1 MLKIKGAFAMAQKKT
16 NQTRSRLSSWF
27 FKEPAKFALLSF
39 VLMTCALLVYMLI
52 AGLVAGENAVLPLWP
67 PLVMMTAMLAF
78 SVYKLVGWLPK
89 DNLDR
94 KSFVAIDSGQVFIYY
109 VFLVLSSFSI
119 LGNTREVTLAATM
132 LMFSSSFWF
141 FAVAIIAAI
150 VSLYFF
156 GLLVGNIYAAYRRA
170 LAMGVPKIKALL
182 AMPFASVMFW
192 FPGYLLPDDSKAKP
206 AVEIRAKWY
215 SNLVDWIVSKPIN
228 ALAVFALTLVFSA
241 LFMDFFKIC
250 FSLLLGSVFLA
261 WILIS
266 GVKGFKKNI
275 GGAYSTVAGALN
287 AAIIIICVCFAAFI
301 FSNQQQPHH
310 GQDMG
315 IRITEV
321 SGDQPAE

>member
-1 MLKIKGAFAMAQKKT
+1 MAQKKT
-16 NQTRSRLSSWF
+16 NQTKSKLSSWF
-27 FKEPAKFALLSF
+27 FREPAKFALLSF
-39 VLMTCALLVYMLI
+39 ALMTCALLVYMLI
-52 AGLVAGENAVLPLWP
+52 ASLVASENATLPLWP
-67 PLVMMTAMLAF
+67 PLIMMTAMLAF
-78 SVYKLVGWLPK
+78 AAYKLVGWLPK

-109 VFLVLSSFSI
+109 VFLMLSSFSI
-119 LGNTREVTLAATM
+119 LGNMREITLSAMM
-132 LMFSSSFWF
+132 LMFRSSFWF
-141 FAVAIIAAI
+141 YVVTVIASI

-156 GLLVGNIYAAYRRA
+156 GLLIGNICAAYRRA
-170 LAMGVPKIKALL
+170 LAMGVPKFKALM

-215 SNLVDWIVSKPIN
+215 SKLTDWIVAKPIN
-228 ALAVFALTLVFSA
+228 ALAVFALTLGSSA
-241 LFMDFFKIC
+241 LLIDSFKVY

-261 WILIS
+261 WILIG

-287 AAIIIICVCFAAFI
+287 VAIIMICVCFAVLI
-301 FSNQQQPHH
+301 SSRPQPLHNMS
-310 GQDMG
+310 DME

-321 SGDQPAE
+321 SGEQPAE